1 MSSIDDAS
9 FNDLEQSPTQ
19 FSWSRHYLT
28 LNISETIRDTDI
40 TTKILIGTCANFS
53 RVLFRMILSDL
64 QWVSEWHKTLR
75 GLSVTAELLVKNC
88 HVSISAGKLT
98 LLMLLL
104 LSRSAMLQREEWA
117 AISDCHSVRPSLSL
131 TSLYYVMTDAHMMT
145 RFSPPITQGF

>member
-1 MSSIDDAS
+1 VTFSELA
-9 FNDLEQSPTQ
+9 ND
-19 FSWSRHYLT
+19 
-28 LNISETIRDTDI
+28 
-40 TTKILIGTCANFS
+40 TKRC
-53 RVLFRMILSDL
+53 V
-64 QWVSEWHKTLR
+64 V
-75 GLSVTAELLVKNC
+75 SVTAELLVKNC